1 MKRVTIITF
10 LLLSIV
16 FNSLY
21 AQDIVVSTIV
31 SADTL
36 LAGERFTIKYEIE
49 GGEISNIETPEFSGL
64 RVLAGPNISSSTTI
78 INGKVSQAAS
88 YSFIFQAISV
98 GDIEIKQAQISVGD
112 ENFETEPIKIHVL
125 ENPNQE
131 IMDNLDDVQPSKKKF
146 KKNRKTYKI

>member
-1 MKRVTIITF
+1 M
-10 LLLSIV
+10 
-16 FNSLY
+16 
-21 AQDIVVSTIV
+21 
-31 SADTL
+31 
-36 LAGERFTIKYEIE
+36 
-49 GGEISNIETPEFSGL
+49 
-64 RVLAGPNISSSTTI
+64 
-78 INGKVSQAAS
+78 SQAAS